1 MRYLVLGTGAAG
13 CVFGGLLSEAD
24 CDITFVA
31 LDAHLEAMKEKALR
45 ITGIWGEHCLAK
57 VKAYYGIDG
66 LKGLYCDFDV
76 VLLSVKSYLTA
87 RVIHDALPYIGK
99 RTTVSQY

>member
-1 MRYLVLGTGAAG
+1 MRYLVLGAGAMG
-13 CVFGGLLSEAD
+13 SVFGGLLAEAGHD
-24 CDITFVA
+24 VTFVG
-31 LDAHLEAMKEKALR
+31 LDAHLEAMKKKGLR
-45 ITGIWGEHCLAK
+45 ITGIWGEHYLAK

-87 RVIHDALPYIGK
+87 RV
-99 RTTVSQY
+99 